1 MDVSWKVYI
10 ALSLMMFFQFAV
22 WGAWAPVLAARLL
35 GPLKMSGKQTG
46 WIYTT
51 LPLACIFAPLVAGQL
66 ADRYFNLEYI
76 LAAAHL
82 IAAVLMFVAVRQKTF
97 GTLFAA
103 MLGWSICYAGTLPLV
118 NTALFAHMKDFATLF
133 PSMKDVSGT
142 VFIWAP
148 IGWAVVGYSLSGWR
162 MLRRGE
168 SDGSDA
174 MILAAVLGV
183 VMAACCLLLPETAPA
198 KSGEG
203 AIKKTFEMLKDFD
216 FLVFIVTSICVAG
229 TMQFYFLGSG
239 QYMMERGISGK
250 AVPGA
255 MAMAQA
261 TQAIATWYALGWAIN
276 HLGFKWTLALGTS
289 SWVLLYIIYSIAAPR
304 PVIFVSQV
312 LHGIAYVMFM
322 IVTQVY
328 CGAIAPEGTAA
339 SMQAL
344 IFAAT
349 VGVGLFLGTQ
359 LAGFAMDR
367 HKSEGG
373 KFQWP
378 KIWAYPLVITLA
390 GTLVFATVFHGKV
403 PDKPAVEKPAESTAP
418 PKGTAPK
425 SNAAATPKA
434 PNPKVDALIEALAHP
449 KTQHVWHELCDLG
462 LDAFPGAIEHL
473 KDKRPSFTTDSGST
487 DETWT
492 VGRACF
498 DVLWCNLEPYNKV
511 VFMSSIPSDEVRWR
525 PGYCQQFLREPE
537 KANAWLAEHDGKSI
551 VDLQI
556 EVLEWV
562 TSNRSEP
569 TVEINIQDR
578 QHLLDKLAS
587 LKQTRKPLKSSVPWA
602 L

>member
-1 MDVSWKVYI
+1 VAGHFSREEKAMDVSWKVYI
-10 ALSLMMFFQFAV
+10 ALSLMMFFEFAV

-51 LPLACIFAPLVAGQL
+51 LPLACIFSPLIAGQL
-66 ADRYFNLEYI
+66 ADRYFSLECI

-82 IAAVLMFVAVRQKTF
+82 IAAVLMFIAVRQKTF

-118 NTALFAHMKDFATLF
+118 NTALFSHMKEFATVF

-148 IGWAVVGYSLSGWR
+148 IGWAAVGYFLSGWR
-162 MLRRGE
+162 MLRSGE

-174 MILAAVLGV
+174 MILAAILGV
-183 VMAACCLLLPETAPA
+183 VMAACSLLLPETPPA
-198 KSGEG
+198 KSGG
-203 AIKKTFEMLKDFD
+203 SSILLALGMLKVPD
-216 FLVFIVTSICVAG
+216 FLLFIVTSLCVAG

-239 QYMMERGISGK
+239 QYMMDRGISGK

-261 TQAIATWYALGWAIN
+261 AQAIATWFALGKAIE
-276 HLGFKWTLALGTS
+276 LFGFKWTLALGTS
-289 SWVLLYIIYSIAAPR
+289 SWVLMYIIYTVSAPR

-367 HKSEGG
+367 HKAEG

-378 KIWAYPLVITLA
+378 KIWAYPLVITLV
-390 GTLVFATVFHGKV
+390 GTLIFATVFQGKV
-403 PDKPAVEKPAESTAP
+403 PDKPA
-418 PKGTAPK
+418 
-425 SNAAATPKA
+425 AASATK
-434 PNPKVDALIEALAHP
+434 
-449 KTQHVWHELCDLG
+449 
-462 LDAFPGAIEHL
+462 
-473 KDKRPSFTTDSGST
+473 
-487 DETWT
+487 
-492 VGRACF
+492 
-498 DVLWCNLEPYNKV
+498 
-511 VFMSSIPSDEVRWR
+511 
-525 PGYCQQFLREPE
+525 
-537 KANAWLAEHDGKSI
+537 
-551 VDLQI
+551 
-556 EVLEWV
+556 
-562 TSNRSEP
+562 
-569 TVEINIQDR
+569 
-578 QHLLDKLAS
+578 
-587 LKQTRKPLKSSVPWA
+587 
-602 L
+602 